1 MDKLKKQTKRVIL
14 FGIDGAGTFFEQA
27 ETPNIDRIFKE
38 GAVSNR
44 TLTELPSISAECW
57 GSMLHGVDC
66 TMHGLTNSIAGS
78 VPYPSDSPYPSVFR
92 VIREAMPDAK
102 LASFCDWRSVNKGII
117 EEGLGVYKYNAK
129 DYDLI
134 EPAIEYINENDFT
147 LLYFQFDSVDG
158 KGHRFGYGSAE
169 HLEMITVN
177 DGYIGRIVDA
187 VEKRGWLSDTLIL
200 VEADHGGTPNNGEG
214 GSHGGSTDAEKY
226 VCFYAAGSNVCKTHL
241 TNMRVR
247 DTSPAILHALGIRQ
261 PDGWTGHVPEGL
273 FADGMDEIPKTEKS
287 CDIPPRTADAPME
300 ENGKYLTAFAD
311 LDPVLYL
318 PMEADGPFPEGTKRH
333 GKLYFVDGIRGQGIR
348 LEDGYLSMP
357 CPSLTDGFS
366 LICWVRPDASLKRGI
381 IAGIGA
387 SVRNEDPEPVFCLSV
402 GSDTVLLEEKGISAK
417 PACPVKAAV
426 PVNTAGKWIFLAL
439 TVDITNRKLTVWV
452 DFDRVSVWD
461 LPRDMRLPK
470 DAGLFIG
477 WEEEAD
483 LSCRLAA
490 VLDDFCICRKAL
502 DSADIKRFKE
512 YYHR

>member
-1 MDKLKKQTKRVIL
+1 
-14 FGIDGAGTFFEQA
+14 
-27 ETPNIDRIFKE
+27 
-38 GAVSNR
+38 
-44 TLTELPSISAECW
+44 
-57 GSMLHGVDC
+57 
-66 TMHGLTNSIAGS
+66 
-78 VPYPSDSPYPSVFR
+78 
-92 VIREAMPDAK
+92 
-102 LASFCDWRSVNKGII
+102 
-117 EEGLGVYKYNAK
+117 
-129 DYDLI
+129 
-134 EPAIEYINENDFT
+134 
-147 LLYFQFDSVDG
+147 
-158 KGHRFGYGSAE
+158 
-169 HLEMITVN
+169 
-177 DGYIGRIVDA
+177 
-187 VEKRGWLSDTLIL
+187 
-200 VEADHGGTPNNGEG
+200 
-214 GSHGGSTDAEKY
+214 
-226 VCFYAAGSNVCKTHL
+226 
-241 TNMRVR
+241 
-247 DTSPAILHALGIRQ
+247 
-261 PDGWTGHVPEGL
+261 
-273 FADGMDEIPKTEKS
+273 
-287 CDIPPRTADAPME
+287 
-300 ENGKYLTAFAD
+300 
-311 LDPVLYL
+311 
-318 PMEADGPFPEGTKRH
+318 MEADGPFPKGTKRH

-426 PVNTAGKWIFLAL
+426 PVNTAGKWIFLEL

-477 WEEEAD
+477 WEEAD